1 MYKDYLKSADSSV
14 LIEQGDTK
22 VLCAATISKGVPGF
36 LENSHEGWV
45 TAEYSLLPCSTS
57 NRTTRESVI
66 GKQGGRTLEIQRL
79 IGRSLRAAVDRKRIA
94 GYTIIID
101 CDVIQADGGTRA
113 ASITG
118 GWVALYGALEK
129 LCEQQITVSNPV
141 CRQIAAVSVGI
152 KDGEVLLDLDYEEDR
167 NTDSDINVVMDAK
180 GEIIEIQGTA
190 EKKPFTQNEIFEV
203 LRIAKEGNFDLM
215 KMQLKTLYEK

>member
-1 MYKDYLKSADSSV
+1 M
-14 LIEQGDTK
+14 
-22 VLCAATISKGVPGF
+22 
-36 LENSHEGWV
+36 
-45 TAEYSLLPCSTS
+45 
-57 NRTTRESVI
+57 
-66 GKQGGRTLEIQRL
+66 
-79 IGRSLRAAVDRKRIA
+79 
-94 GYTIIID
+94 
-101 CDVIQADGGTRA
+101 
-113 ASITG
+113 
-118 GWVALYGALEK
+118 
-129 LCEQQITVSNPV
+129 
-141 CRQIAAVSVGI
+141 SVGI